1 MTTRLTCREVS
12 EFLMDYVGDSL
23 DSDVHA
29 IFEAHVHGCHNCET
43 FLVQYRETIVAGKL
57 ACSDEGVADCPE
69 DLVQAVMAALM
80 KEPRA

>member
-12 EFLMDYVGDSL
+12 EFLMDYVGDTL
-23 DSDVHA
+23 DADVHA
-29 IFEAHVHGCHNCET
+29 VFQSHVHACHNCET
-43 FLVQYRETIVAGKL
+43 FLIQYRETIAAGRL

-80 KEPRA
+80 KETKA